1 MSNATPDT
9 FICLAAGKG
18 TRMGRLSSY
27 LQKCM
32 YPLDGLAEQYRV
44 RPSSIDLERYLRLR
58 PLKQA

>member
-1 MSNATPDT
+1 MSNARPHT

-32 YPLDGLAEQYRV
+32 YPLDGLAEQ
-44 RPSSIDLERYLRLR
+44 
-58 PLKQA
+58 